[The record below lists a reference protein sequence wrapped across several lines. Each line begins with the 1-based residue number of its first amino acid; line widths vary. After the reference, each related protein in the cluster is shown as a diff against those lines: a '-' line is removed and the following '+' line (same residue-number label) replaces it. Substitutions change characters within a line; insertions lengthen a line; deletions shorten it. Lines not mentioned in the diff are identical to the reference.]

1 MLAEDLEEGQL
12 HEIVKYFLL
21 VIMMNSQVL
30 AVS

>member
-1 MLAEDLEEGQL
+1 MLAEDLGGQL

-21 VIMMNSQVL
+21 VIIMNSQVL